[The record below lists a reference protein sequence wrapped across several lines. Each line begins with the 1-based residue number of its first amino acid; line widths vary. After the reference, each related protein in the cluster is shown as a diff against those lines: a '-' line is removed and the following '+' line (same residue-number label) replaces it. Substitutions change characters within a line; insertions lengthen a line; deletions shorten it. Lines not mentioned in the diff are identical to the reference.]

1 MRVLLAI
8 LLGFMATAAEAQ
20 QPPLSAHAPTA
31 SAQREARGYLAS
43 CEQIAANDRSRLESC
58 RKVQAMFER
67 YYVRAMAGDVEA
79 QRQVASELAAREP
92 LVAQRNLMQG
102 CAWHMV
108 IVAMPS
114 ASGRVQDQR
123 PMQAA
128 CGQLSAADV
137 ERARARASVIGHTIL
152 QSPARPL
159 PEPVETRAPP
169 LPPECLD
176 STARPMTGQLNDI
189 PDPRQKP
196 ECRAALARQGRR

>member
-8 LLGFMATAAEAQ
+8 LLGFMATAAQAQ
-20 QPPLSAHAPTA
+20 QPPLSAHEPTGR
-31 SAQREARGYLAS
+31 AQLEARGYLAS
-43 CEQIAANDRSRLESC
+43 CERLAGGDAGRLASC
-58 RKVQAMFER
+58 REVQAMFER
-67 YYVRAMAGDVEA
+67 FYVRAMAGDVEA
-79 QRQVASELAAREP
+79 QRQVAGELSAREP
-92 LVAQRNLMQG
+92 LVAERHLVQG

-108 IVAMPS
+108 IVAM
-114 ASGRVQDQR
+114 ARTRGLAQDDR

-128 CGQLSAADV
+128 CGQLPAGDV
-137 ERARARASVIGHTIL
+137 ERARARASAIGREIL
-152 QSPARPL
+152 RAPARPL
-159 PEPVETRAPP
+159 PEPASAQAP